1 MFPMR
6 KLLFPMTMVS
16 VFALAACSTTG
27 ANEAPGMAQA
37 PARAGQ
43 SAAAP
48 VSDLVQRVDIPFQ
61 SFTLDN
67 GLTVLVHED
76 RKAPVVAVSVW
87 YNVGSKDEPKGKTG
101 FAHLFEHIMF
111 NGSENSPGDFFEPLQ
126 QIGATD
132 YNGTT
137 NFDRTNYFQ
146 TVPTAAVDRAL
157 FLESDR
163 MGHLLGAV
171 TQEKLTNQIGVVQNE
186 KRQGDN
192 RPGGLVFYKLL
203 ESIFPEGHPYRHSVI
218 GSMADL
224 DSATLDDIKD
234 WFRDKYGP
242 NNAVLVLA
250 GDIDAAQARPL
261 VQKYFGDIKRGPV
274 NNPAKAAIPTLT
286 ETKTVVMKDRVAA
299 TSVSRYWPV
308 PGMLDEQLVALDMA
322 GSVLGGLSSSR
333 LDNALVRDEKIA
345 VSVSAG
351 MIPFQRVGLF
361 TVSATVK
368 PGVDPALVERRLD
381 ELVAKFVAEGPS
393 EVELQRAATQEISGR
408 IKGLEQVGGFGGK
421 AVALAEGQI
430 YANDPLYYKKTL
442 ATYAKTT
449 PAQVR
454 SVMQKW
460 LARPALHLTLAP
472 GEREAYEETKAP
484 VATAAA
490 KAPPAPAPDPK
501 TFKRQMPEVST
512 LAGLDFPDVEHATL
526 SNGIKVHYARRTAV
540 PTTRV
545 ALSFDAGQAADPS
558 RARGTQGL
566 MLGLMEEGT
575 TTKTSVQIAEEQ
587 ERLGAEISAN
597 ASIDRTNVSM
607 SALTPNLA
615 PSLDLLA
622 DIVRNPAFAPAE
634 VERVKAQML
643 TGISQEMKEP
653 NSMASRLLPTLLYG
667 AEHPYATVGSGDP
680 AAVARLGREDLVG
693 FKDRWLRP
701 DNMEIFAVA
710 DIPLAQLL
718 PMLETRFG
726 TWQAPAAPKGVKS
739 FAAAIPAAKPRV
751 VLIDRPGS
759 PQSVIYGGLV
769 TPYKGTEDLLD
780 LTSANDILGGNFL
793 SRINMDLRET
803 KGWSYGVRGSVQR
816 SVEAVPYIISA
827 PVQADRTGDSLVAL
841 MSNLNEFTASK
852 GVTDAELSRT
862 ISNNVR
868 SLPGSFE
875 TSAAVLNAM
884 QTNVLY
890 RRPDNYYETLASI
903 YGAQTAAKLDA
914 AARRAINPKNFVWVV
929 VGEAAKVQPQL
940 AKLGIP
946 VELRSAETAAAPG
959 APAGSR

>member
-1 MFPMR
+1 
-6 KLLFPMTMVS
+6 
-16 VFALAACSTTG
+16 
-27 ANEAPGMAQA
+27 
-37 PARAGQ
+37 
-43 SAAAP
+43 
-48 VSDLVQRVDIPFQ
+48 
-61 SFTLDN
+61 
-67 GLTVLVHED
+67 
-76 RKAPVVAVSVW
+76 
-87 YNVGSKDEPKGKTG
+87 
-101 FAHLFEHIMF
+101 
-111 NGSENSPGDFFEPLQ
+111 
-126 QIGATD
+126 
-132 YNGTT
+132 
-137 NFDRTNYFQ
+137 
-146 TVPTAAVDRAL
+146 
-157 FLESDR
+157 
-163 MGHLLGAV
+163 
-171 TQEKLTNQIGVVQNE
+171 
-186 KRQGDN
+186 
-192 RPGGLVFYKLL
+192 
-203 ESIFPEGHPYRHSVI
+203 
-218 GSMADL
+218 
-224 DSATLDDIKD
+224 
-234 WFRDKYGP
+234 
-242 NNAVLVLA
+242 
-250 GDIDAAQARPL
+250 
-261 VQKYFGDIKRGPV
+261 
-274 NNPAKAAIPTLT
+274 
-286 ETKTVVMKDRVAA
+286 
-299 TSVSRYWPV
+299 
-308 PGMLDEQLVALDMA
+308 
-322 GSVLGGLSSSR
+322 
-333 LDNALVRDEKIA
+333 
-345 VSVSAG
+345 
-351 MIPFQRVGLF
+351 
-361 TVSATVK
+361 
-368 PGVDPALVERRLD
+368 
-381 ELVAKFVAEGPS
+381 
-393 EVELQRAATQEISGR
+393 
-408 IKGLEQVGGFGGK
+408 
-421 AVALAEGQI
+421 
-430 YANDPLYYKKTL
+430 
-442 ATYAKTT
+442 
-449 PAQVR
+449 
-454 SVMQKW
+454 MQKW

-946 VELRSAETAAAPG
+946 VELRSADTAAAPG